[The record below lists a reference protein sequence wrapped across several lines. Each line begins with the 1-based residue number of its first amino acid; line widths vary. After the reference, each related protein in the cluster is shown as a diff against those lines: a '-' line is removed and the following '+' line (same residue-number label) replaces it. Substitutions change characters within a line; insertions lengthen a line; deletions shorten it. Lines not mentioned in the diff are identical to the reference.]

1 MLRKTVPDLYSGNWL
16 KLGRRRLRVG
26 YGEKTVHETKQNADV
41 FEAPTRL
48 FSTSLSNLVH
58 WYVTVHPSARA
69 SICHKLVPC
78 KDDKCLQDHVA
89 FTTGSSGTL
98 DFRDQLSDLGS

>member
-1 MLRKTVPDLYSGNWL
+1 MLRKTVPDLYSGDWL

-58 WYVTVHPSARA
+58 CYVTVHPSARA
-69 SICHKLVPC
+69 SVTSWYHVKMTNAYRITWLSPLV
-78 KDDKCLQDHVA
+78 A
-89 FTTGSSGTL
+89 
-98 DFRDQLSDLGS
+98 LGL